1 MLQHRSGVAYRVPW
15 ADVDLWEFFLS
26 LPASVHYPHPQH
38 KALVRRLLR
47 GYVPDRILDRTD
59 KTVLNDFVLD
69 TIDYRG
75 FERWLQ
81 RPRYRIDGI
90 DYAALWDD
98 VVNRRLDVAGYMWAK
113 DIAVAQAFLDSW

>member
-1 MLQHRSGVAYRVPW
+1 MLQRRSGVVYRVPW

-26 LPASVHYPHPQH
+26 LPAGVHYPHPQH

-47 GYVPDRILDRTD
+47 GHVPDYILDRKD

-69 TIDYRG
+69 TIDYAG
-75 FERWLQ
+75 FEQWLR
-81 RPRYRIDGI
+81 RPRHRISGI
-90 DYAALWDD
+90 DYRALWDD
-98 VVNRRLDVAGYMWAK
+98 IAGRRLDVTGYMWAK